1 MIDFLRTWANQII
14 VAVIIATIFEM
25 LLPNGNNKK
34 YIKMVIGIYVLFTII
49 QPIVTKLTGES
60 FDISSFNYKKYFE
73 EEIIKTT
80 SQDFESNNSK
90 LIKQAYINNIES
102 DIKTKIKQK
111 GYEIISISIDII
123 ENQDTYGAIEN
134 IILKIKKIEKEE
146 STKKNIT
153 NTIKVENVDIN
164 ISNSS
169 NNNNNINNNITSNID
184 NKTNITEKEKIE
196 IIEYLANEYS
206 IDKKNIIIN

>member
-1 MIDFLRTWANQII
+1 MITFLKSWANQII

-34 YIKMVIGIYVLFTII
+34 YIKMIIGLYVLFTII
-49 QPIVTKLTGES
+49 QPIITKVTGNNIE
-60 FDISSFNYKKYFE
+60 ISDFNYKKYFDE
-73 EEIIKTT
+73 DVLESS
-80 SQDFESNNSK
+80 SQDFEDNNSK
-90 LIKQAYINNIES
+90 LIKQAYIDNIKS

-111 GYEIISISIDII
+111 RYEVISC
-123 ENQDTYGAIEN
+123 NVN
-134 IILKIKKIEKEE
+134 IINSGNEEEYGKIESVNLKIKKVTDEEEASEE
-146 STKKNIT
+146 SI

-169 NNNNNINNNITSNID
+169 DNNTNNTEEKSNIS
-184 NKTNITEKEKIE
+184 EKEKIE

-206 IDKKNIIIN
+206 INKKDIVIN

>member
-49 QPIVTKLTGES
+49 EPIITKVTGNNL
-60 FDISSFNYKKYFE
+60 DISSFNYEKYFDKE
-73 EEIIKTT
+73 TIETT
-80 SQDFESNNSK
+80 SQDFEDNNSK
-90 LIKQAYINNIES
+90 LIKQAYIDSVEN

-111 GYEIISISIDII
+111 GYEVINIRIDII
-123 ENQDTYGAIEN
+123 ENENQDTYGTIEN
-134 IILKIKKIEKEE
+134 INLIIKKIEEDE
-146 STKKNIT
+146 KNVEQASSNNI
-153 NTIKVENVDIN
+153 NIENVDIN

-169 NNNNNINNNITSNID
+169 NDSDARNTEEKSNIS
-184 NKTNITEKEKIE
+184 EKEKIQ
-196 IIEYLANEYS
+196 IIEYLSNEYS
-206 IDKKNIIIN
+206 IDKKNILIN